1 MCVYTYIYI
10 RIYVY
15 MYINIYR
22 LCCALS
28 QKQWDTTRMTSLLLK
43 TAHNASPPP
52 SASLHAHHPPPRTEN
67 FSCRIQILWRDE
79 SQIMAGVG
87 AKAKARE
94 KSFSSS

>member
-1 MCVYTYIYI
+1 
-10 RIYVY
+10 
-15 MYINIYR
+15 
-22 LCCALS
+22 
-28 QKQWDTTRMTSLLLK
+28 MTSLLLK

-52 SASLHAHHPPPRTEN
+52 SASLRAHHPPPRTEN

-94 KSFSSS
+94 KSFSSSWEKYRRRGYRVKYQLLW